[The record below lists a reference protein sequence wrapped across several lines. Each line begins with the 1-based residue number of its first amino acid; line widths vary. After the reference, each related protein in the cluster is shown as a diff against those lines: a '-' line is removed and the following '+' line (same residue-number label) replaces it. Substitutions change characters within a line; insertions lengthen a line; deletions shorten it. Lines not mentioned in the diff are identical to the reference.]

1 MLWDKFSWLG
11 ITLWR
16 FPDLFAI
23 LLFEVL
29 TPEMYFSNYFTNAKY
44 SGRNNFLCLLAVR
57 MFMLVLSAAL
67 CQEKFMF
74 KWLSLMTPELFS
86 WPTSLTLDI
95 LPLICLPWN
104 VLSNLPTIPSKLL
117 LYKSS
122 AHFLVRNSTT
132 LWFSAFYP
140 KCGIGGPKPDPQDPV
155 DTRRMIPRLWFSL
168 EISGLLV
175 LASFI
180 WAVLNMSGLNSAD

>member
-1 MLWDKFSWLG
+1 MLWDKVLWLG

-29 TPEMYFSNYFTNAKY
+29 TPEMYFGNYFTNALY
-44 SGRNNFLCLLAVR
+44 SSKNNFLCLLSVLV
-57 MFMLVLSAAL
+57 FMLVLSAAL
-67 CQEKFMF
+67 CQEKFVF

-86 WPTSLTLDI
+86 WPTFFTLDI
-95 LPLICLPWN
+95 WPCICLPWN
-104 VLSNLPTIPSKLL
+104 ALPDVLTIPSKLL

-122 AHFLVRNSTT
+122 VHFLVCNSTS
-132 LWFSAFYP
+132 LWSSAFYP
-140 KCGIGGPKPDPQDPV
+140 KCGKQWTKTISSGSC
-155 DTRRMIPRLWFSL
+155 RRSMIPHLWFSL

-180 WAVLNMSGLNSAD
+180 WAALNMSGLNSMD